1 MSDISNIP
9 LSEISDLV
17 CKKELSPVDLFSS
30 YYARINKLDSKIN
43 SFIEIFDDW
52 EEKAKISEQEIYR
65 GEYKGPLHGIPIAVK
80 DLVDVKGKI
89 TTAGSKYCLQ
99 MLQKVLPKLL
109 MRLNQQEQLL
119 LVRQN

>member
-52 EEKAKISEQEIYR
+52 E
-65 GEYKGPLHGIPIAVK
+65 
-80 DLVDVKGKI
+80 
-89 TTAGSKYCLQ
+89 
-99 MLQKVLPKLL
+99 
-109 MRLNQQEQLL
+109 
-119 LVRQN
+119 